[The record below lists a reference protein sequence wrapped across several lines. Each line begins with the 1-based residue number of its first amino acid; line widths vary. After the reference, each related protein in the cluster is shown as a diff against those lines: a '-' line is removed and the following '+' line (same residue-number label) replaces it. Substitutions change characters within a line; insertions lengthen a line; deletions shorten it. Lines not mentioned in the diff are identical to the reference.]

1 MCETD
6 HYAGVSK
13 GVTPAEPGVR
23 LTRRQSIGA
32 AGAAGVAYALSRGPL
47 ALFSGSTPKAVAAAC
62 VLSPAMT
69 EGPYFV
75 DELLERSNIK
85 SDSDGTNTQTGVPL
99 ELTINVVNQDDDCS
113 VGSGVIVDVWHCNA
127 GGDYSDIAGGTQNN
141 TSGHDYLR
149 GYQVTDSNG
158 QVTFQTIYPG
168 WYEGRTV
175 HIHFKVRA
183 FDGDT
188 TTYEFTSQLFFDQ
201 TINGTVNA
209 QTALGY
215 EGTKSVTNSNDNI
228 YNNQTEALVPLS
240 GSVGAGYAGE
250 ITVGLTGLPATSD
263 DPTGGGG
270 GGEGGGSETDEVEA
284 ELVSARVKSDQDGRR
299 VLVAK
304 LKADEKVD
312 VKLRLVRD
320 GKAILR
326 GKGTVRTGRHE
337 VELRV
342 PKRIDAGKATLKA
355 VLEDAAGNVST
366 STKDVRVP
374 RGR

>member
-47 ALFSGSTPKAVAAAC
+47 ALFSGSTAKAVAASC

-75 DELLERSNIK
+75 DELLNRSNIK
-85 SDSDGTNTQTGVPL
+85 ADSDGTNLQTGVPL
-99 ELTINVVNQDDDCS
+99 ELTINVVNQDDNCS
-113 VGSGVIVDVWHCNA
+113 VGAGVIVDLWHCSA
-127 GGDYSDIAGGTQNN
+127 PGKYSDIASEGT
-141 TSGHDYLR
+141 TGHDFLR
-149 GYQVTDSNG
+149 GYQETDSSG
-158 QVTFQTIYPG
+158 QVTFQTFFPG
-168 WYEGRTV
+168 WYNGRTV
-175 HIHFKVRA
+175 HVHFKVRA
-183 FDGDT
+183 FDGT
-188 TTYEFTSQLFFDQ
+188 STTYEFTSQIFFDQ
-201 TINGTVNA
+201 SANNA
-209 QTALGY
+209 ANIRTDLGY
-215 EGTKSVTNSNDNI
+215 TGIGTTTNSSDNI
-228 YNNQTEALVPLS
+228 YNNQTEMLASLS
-240 GSVGAGYAGE
+240 GSASAGYTGE
-250 ITVGLTGLPATSD
+250 ITVGLTGLPTTSD
-263 DPTGGGG
+263 DPGGSGGG
-270 GGEGGGSETDEVEA
+270 GGEGGGTETDEVEA
-284 ELVSARVKSDQDGRR
+284 ELVSARVKSDKDGRR

-312 VKLRLVRD
+312 VKLRLIRD

-355 VLEDAAGNVST
+355 VLEDGAGNVST
-366 STKDVRVP
+366 TSKNVQVP
-374 RGR
+374 RGK